1 MENSSP
7 RKRTIPH
14 NLFIAI
20 NRSHALIHGIALAFL
35 VYYRASFFF
44 QDPQTR
50 ATPSLPWLLLFLSE
64 LSLCFVWLIGL
75 PFRWRPT
82 NRAVLAEELP
92 RDDDLPPLDVF
103 IFTAD
108 PNSEPTVDVMNTV
121 VSAMALDY
129 PAEKFH
135 VYLSDDA
142 GASVT
147 LHGMREAWKFAR
159 SWLPFCRKY
168 GVKTRCPKAYF
179 SAANNDEQ
187 NHYSWSPE
195 FIEERD
201 KIKEKYEMFRE
212 SILYYKEYDD
222 DHLGSRSGSNSRDHQ
237 AKIEV
242 IQECPKTT
250 VQKEEAH
257 EMPLLVYVSREK
269 RPAHSHHFK
278 AGAINVLLRVS
289 GVISNSPYILGLD
302 CDMYSNDPTSAK
314 QAMRFH
320 LDPKI
325 SPSLAFVIFPQKF
338 HNISKHDIYD
348 SAPRFFYEVG
358 FLYQSVVEDFL
369 TGFTLHC
376 KGWKSIFLNP
386 ARPQFLGTITTNLN
400 EGLIQTTRW
409 ISGSVEVGISKFCP
423 LIYGPLKM
431 SLLQSMCYAELSLY
445 PPFWCL
451 SSWCIATIPQLCLL
465 YGIPLYPEV
474 SSSFFLVFLFVFI
487 SSLSRQLYEVLVTG
501 GSIRIMI
508 NAHRAWMMKTVTC
521 HFYGSLDAIMK
532 KFGLREA
539 SFLPTNKVEDD
550 EHVKRYQKGIFDFQI
565 ATMFL
570 APLVTIVILN
580 MASLFAGIIRIII
593 SGNWDKMFAQVFLSF
608 YILVISYP
616 ILEGMVLRKD
626 RGQIR
631 SSVTLRS
638 AILCMIFLSLGPVI
652 LLY

>member
-7 RKRTIPH
+7 RKRIIPH
-14 NLFIAI
+14 KLFIAI
-20 NRSHALIHGIALAFL
+20 NWSLALIHGIALAFL
-35 VYYRASFFF
+35 VHYRASFFF

-82 NRAVLAEELP
+82 NRAVLPEELP

-103 IFTAD
+103 VFTAD

-129 PAEKFH
+129 PAEKLH

-179 SAANNDEQ
+179 SAANNEEQ
-187 NHYSWSPE
+187 NRYHWSPE

-212 SILYYKEYDD
+212 SILYYKEEDD
-222 DHLGSRSGSNSRDHQ
+222 DHLGSRGRSNSRDHQ
-237 AKIEV
+237 AKI
-242 IQECPKTT
+242 
-250 VQKEEAH
+250 
-257 EMPLLVYVSREK
+257 
-269 RPAHSHHFK
+269 
-278 AGAINVLLRVS
+278 
-289 GVISNSPYILGLD
+289 
-302 CDMYSNDPTSAK
+302 
-314 QAMRFH
+314 
-320 LDPKI
+320 
-325 SPSLAFVIFPQKF
+325 
-338 HNISKHDIYD
+338 
-348 SAPRFFYEVG
+348 EVG